1 MPEFSVAPRRPGG
14 HGSDR
19 GRPRD
24 LGVDQAILVAT
35 IQLLSEV
42 GYTRVTV
49 AEVARRAGVSKPA
62 IYRRW
67 AQKSQLVVEAMV
79 TQMPTRV
86 PPDTGSISGDLLAL
100 TEQLIT
106 TMTQTPMGR
115 VLPGLVA
122 EMAAD
127 PVLAASYR
135 GLIIEPTRML
145 WRAAVEAGIARGDL
159 AADTD
164 VEFVLDALAGPL
176 YLRLLITGD
185 TIDPGYARTGVDLVL
200 ARFGTKDG

>member
-1 MPEFSVAPRRPGG
+1 M
-14 HGSDR
+14 
-19 GRPRD
+19 
-24 LGVDQAILVAT
+24 DQAILVAT
-35 IQLLSEV
+35 IRLLSEV
-42 GYTRVTV
+42 GYSRVTV

-79 TQMPTRV
+79 IQMPRRV
-86 PPDTGSISGDLLAL
+86 PPDTGNTADDLLAL

-106 TMTQTPMGR
+106 TLTQTPLGR

-135 GLIIEPTRML
+135 GLIIDPTRML
-145 WRAAVEAGIARGDL
+145 WRAAVKAGITRGDL

-164 VEFVLDALAGPL
+164 IELVLDALAGPL
-176 YLRLLITGD
+176 YFRLLITGD
-185 TIDPGYARTGVDLVL
+185 PIDPGYARAGVDLVL
-200 ARFGTKDG
+200 DRYGTKDC

>member
-1 MPEFSVAPRRPGG
+1 M
-14 HGSDR
+14 
-19 GRPRD
+19 
-24 LGVDQAILVAT
+24 DQAILMAA

-42 GYTRVTV
+42 GYPRLTV

-86 PPDTGSISGDLLAL
+86 PPDTGSTADDLLSL

-127 PVLAASYR
+127 PALAASYR

-145 WRAAVEAGIARGDL
+145 WRAAVQAGIARGDL
-159 AADTD
+159 AVDTD

-176 YLRLLITGD
+176 YIRLLITGD
-185 TIDPGYARTGVDLVL
+185 PIDPGYARAGVDLVL
-200 ARFGTKDG
+200 ARYGTKDT